1 MKIDFNAEKHEYSV
15 GGVKIPSVSE
25 ILAPLS
31 ADRYADLNPWMLK
44 AAAERGTAVHEATQ
58 LMDYGFTPEDDAEL
72 NPYLLAYQTFLC
84 EHEVEW
90 RMIENI
96 VSYSR
101 GFKDELP
108 IYAGTVDRY
117 GVIDEKLAV
126 VDIKTYASMST
137 DAMLNASRQTALY
150 RDAIE
155 HSELFSIDDPL
166 IDRFILHLR
175 KDGSYRL
182 INLSDFDNKRGFN
195 SRDVAWWLVEINHAL
210 TEARKNRKRGKG

>member
-96 VSYSR
+96 VNFSR
-101 GFKDELP
+101 GIHGELP
-108 IYAGTVDRY
+108 LYAGTVDRY
-117 GVIDEKLAV
+117 GMIDEKLAV

-137 DAMLNASRQTALY
+137 DAMLNASCQTALY

-155 HSELFSIDDPL
+155 HSELFGIDDPL

-182 INLSDFDNKRGFN
+182 INLTDFDNKRGFN
-195 SRDVAWWLVEINHAL
+195 SRDVAWMLLEIHYAL
-210 TEARKNRKRGKG
+210 TEARKNRKRGTK

>member
-44 AAAERGTAVHEATQ
+44 AAAEKGRAVHEATQ

-90 RMIENI
+90 SMIEQI
-96 VSYSR
+96 VWWARYA
-101 GFKDELP
+101 DELP
-108 IYAGTVDRY
+108 LYCGTVDRCGKVD
-117 GVIDEKLAV
+117 GVQYV
-126 VDIKTYASMST
+126 VDFKTYASMST
-137 DAMLNASRQTALY
+137 DALLYASCQTQLY
-150 RDAIE
+150 ADAIIE
-155 HSELFSIDDPL
+155 GIIDIMPVVEL
-166 IDRFILHLR
+166 RRAVLHLR
-175 KDGSYRL
+175 KDGSYRFIDL
-182 INLSDFDNKRGFN
+182 AEFDKKSGFDSKN
-195 SRDVAWWLVEINHAL
+195 VAWRCYLMHHDL
-210 TEARKNRKRGKG
+210 TEARKNRKRGKK

>member
-44 AAAERGTAVHEATQ
+44 VAAERGTAVHEATQ

-90 RMIENI
+90 SMIEQI
-96 VSYSR
+96 VWWARYA
-101 GFKDELP
+101 DELP
-108 IYAGTVDRY
+108 LYCGTVDRCGKVD
-117 GVIDEKLAV
+117 GVQYV

-137 DAMLNASRQTALY
+137 DALLSASCQTQLY
-150 RDAIE
+150 ADAIIE
-155 HSELFSIDDPL
+155 GIIDIMPVVEL
-166 IDRFILHLR
+166 RRAVLHLR
-175 KDGSYRL
+175 KDGSYRFIDL
-182 INLSDFDNKRGFN
+182 AEFDKKRGFD
-195 SRDVAWWLVEINHAL
+195 SKAVAWRCYEIHHDL
-210 TEARKNRKRGKG
+210 TEARKNRKRGKK